1 MKKYIVLVV
10 SSFFLFKTFAQQD
23 PVLLEVDGKK
33 VTKSEFLQIYLKN
46 NPNPKYDKQSLDE
59 YTELFKKFQLKV
71 IEAEKLGYDTLP
83 KLKSELAGYRKQ
95 LATPYLI
102 DSAKN
107 QELVKEAYDRMTK
120 EVKASH
126 ILLRIDPNA
135 LPVDTLRI
143 YNKIAELKKK
153 IEGGEDFGRIA
164 VANSEDPSV
173 SFNAGDLGY
182 FTAFQMVYPFEDAA
196 YKTEVGKVSQII
208 RTRFGYHIL
217 KVTDVRPA
225 RGSIKTAHIMVSVP
239 KSASPDDNQS
249 ASKKINEIY
258 DKLIQGE
265 NFETL
270 VKNYSDDPSSNN
282 KGGVLPVFG
291 TGSTTRMVTEF
302 EDAAFK
308 LEKNGDISKPIRTNY
323 GYHIIKRVEW
333 YDVPTFDASKKE
345 IQAKVN
351 KDERSLKTQESFVS
365 NLKKEYG
372 FKDKSK
378 KSLKWFVANI
388 DSNFAKGEWSASKLK
403 SDKTIFIIDG
413 KKFGQKEF
421 AKYAEQNQKGPKNI
435 TNDILVGNLY
445 KRWEKEAILSYEET
459 KLPQKHSEFK
469 ALLNEYHDGIIL
481 YEIMSDK
488 VWNKAMRDTVGLKAY
503 FEVNRSKYTWSKR
516 VDAMVY
522 ECSNKQIADEVFKMI
537 QNDTINSKHVI
548 DKINK
553 DSELNLR
560 VKTNKYEIANTS
572 FLKGKNWEKGVNKP
586 YELDG
591 KIYVIKVAEVLEPGL
606 KELSEAK
613 GAITSDYQNYLE
625 KTWLEELSKKY
636 PIKLNLEVLYSLGK

>member
-10 SSFFLFKTFAQQD
+10 SSFFLFKTFAQQN

-323 GYHIIKRVEW
+323 GYHIIKRLEW

-421 AKYAEQNQKGPKNI
+421 AKYVEQNQKGPKNI

-503 FEVNRSKYTWSKR
+503 FEANRSKYTWSKR

>member
-323 GYHIIKRVEW
+323 GYHIIKRLEW

-503 FEVNRSKYTWSKR
+503 FEANRSKYTWSKR

>member
-59 YTELFKKFQLKV
+59 YTELFKKFKLKL

-196 YKTEVGKVSQII
+196 YKTEVSKISQII

-459 KLPQKHSEFK
+459 KLPQKHSEFR

-503 FEVNRSKYTWSKR
+503 FEANRSKYTWSKR

>member
-196 YKTEVGKVSQII
+196 YKTEVSKISQII

-488 VWNKAMRDTVGLKAY
+488 VWNKAMRDTIGLKAY
-503 FEVNRSKYTWSKR
+503 FEANRSTYTWSKR

>member
-196 YKTEVGKVSQII
+196 YKTEVSKISQII

-503 FEVNRSKYTWSKR
+503 FEANRSKYTWIKR

>member
-10 SSFFLFKTFAQQD
+10 SSLFLFKTFAQQD

-196 YKTEVGKVSQII
+196 YKTEVSKISQII

-488 VWNKAMRDTVGLKAY
+488 VWNKAMRDTIGLKAY
-503 FEVNRSKYTWSKR
+503 FEANRSTYTWSKR

>member
-1 MKKYIVLVV
+1 
-10 SSFFLFKTFAQQD
+10 
-23 PVLLEVDGKK
+23 
-33 VTKSEFLQIYLKN
+33 
-46 NPNPKYDKQSLDE
+46 
-59 YTELFKKFQLKV
+59 
-71 IEAEKLGYDTLP
+71 
-83 KLKSELAGYRKQ
+83 
-95 LATPYLI
+95 
-102 DSAKN
+102 
-107 QELVKEAYDRMTK
+107 
-120 EVKASH
+120 
-126 ILLRIDPNA
+126 
-135 LPVDTLRI
+135 
-143 YNKIAELKKK
+143 
-153 IEGGEDFGRIA
+153 
-164 VANSEDPSV
+164 
-173 SFNAGDLGY
+173 
-182 FTAFQMVYPFEDAA
+182 
-196 YKTEVGKVSQII
+196 
-208 RTRFGYHIL
+208 
-217 KVTDVRPA
+217 
-225 RGSIKTAHIMVSVP
+225 MVSVP

-323 GYHIIKRVEW
+323 GYHIIKRLEW

-421 AKYAEQNQKGPKNI
+421 AKYAEQNQKSPKNI

-503 FEVNRSKYTWSKR
+503 FEANRSKYTWIKR

>member
-503 FEVNRSKYTWSKR
+503 FEANRSTYTWSKR